1 MATITTEFGKL
12 SSNKTRTVYLKI
24 RSGRT
29 EKRINTHVK
38 VSESEISPR
47 TKKIKVFEKA
57 MQVEKL
63 RLDLEMKISQMGI
76 EALGINMDAKHITSA
91 ITKKEEEVDFF
102 AFAKNWLAHTNIKG
116 KKNYQCM
123 LNTFSSFLG
132 KESLL
137 FSDITYTL
145 LKEFES
151 HLHQKPR
158 AQSLYLGELRH
169 LFREAMLE
177 FNTEENTAIKS
188 DPFIRYKVP
197 KQAMKKGV
205 RSLTLEEL
213 MKVYHYQGR
222 PGSRDQLARDTFILS
237 FCLMGMNSVD
247 LFSATNYKNGYIKYN
262 RTKTKDRR
270 IDEAYIEVKVHP
282 FLKPL
287 MRKYAGTKTIFNFC
301 SRYNDY
307 EGFNKNLNIGLK
319 KVGKSVGISDLE
331 FYQARHTFA
340 TLSRNLMKFSKGD
353 VDEALN
359 HVGSFEVADIYIA
372 KDFSIINDNRSSF
385 ARLLPKGRKN
395 FKLIER
401 VFKNELA

>member
-1 MATITTEFGKL
+1 MDFQNIGFSPTFMVKNRRKIGAKCQNRRKIGANFKSKMATITTEFGKL
-12 SSNKTRTVYLKI
+12 SSNKMRTVYLKI

-47 TKKIKVFEKA
+47 TKKIKTFEKA
-57 MQVEKL
+57 MKVEKL
-63 RLDLEMKISQMGI
+63 RLDLETKISQMGI
-76 EALGINMDAKHITSA
+76 DALGVNVDAKRITSA
-91 ITKKEEEVDFF
+91 IIKKEEEVDFF

-177 FNTEENTAIKS
+177 FNTEDNTAIKS

-197 KQAMKKGV
+197 KQVMKKGV
-205 RSLTLEEL
+205 RALT
-213 MKVYHYQGR
+213 
-222 PGSRDQLARDTFILS
+222 
-237 FCLMGMNSVD
+237 
-247 LFSATNYKNGYIKYN
+247 
-262 RTKTKDRR
+262 
-270 IDEAYIEVKVHP
+270 
-282 FLKPL
+282 
-287 MRKYAGTKTIFNFC
+287 
-301 SRYNDY
+301 
-307 EGFNKNLNIGLK
+307 
-319 KVGKSVGISDLE
+319 
-331 FYQARHTFA
+331 
-340 TLSRNLMKFSKGD
+340 
-353 VDEALN
+353 
-359 HVGSFEVADIYIA
+359 
-372 KDFSIINDNRSSF
+372 
-385 ARLLPKGRKN
+385 
-395 FKLIER
+395 
-401 VFKNELA
+401 

>member
-24 RSGRT
+24 RSGKT

-47 TKKIKVFEKA
+47 TKKIKTVEKA

-63 RLDLEMKISQMGI
+63 RLDLETKISQMGI
-76 EALGINMDAKHITSA
+76 DALGVNVDAKRITSA
-91 ITKKEEEVDFF
+91 IIKKEEEVDFF

-132 KESLL
+132 KESLS

-177 FNTEENTAIKS
+177 YNTEENTAIKN

-197 KQAMKKGV
+197 KQVMKKGV

-270 IDEAYIEVKVHP
+270 SDEAYIEVKVHP
-282 FLKPL
+282 FIMPL

-319 KVGKSVGISDLE
+319 TVGKSVGISDLE

-359 HVGSFEVADIYIA
+359 HVGNFGIADIYIA
-372 KDFSIINDNRSSF
+372 KDFSIINDN
-385 ARLLPKGRKN
+385 N
-395 FKLIER
+395 FKLIKK
-401 VFKNELA
+401 VFKKELA

>member
-12 SSNKTRTVYLKI
+12 SSNRMRTVYLKI

-38 VSESEISPR
+38 VSESEISTR
-47 TKKIKVFEKA
+47 TKKIKTFEKA

-63 RLDLEMKISQMGI
+63 RLDLETKIIQMGI
-76 EALGINMDAKHITSA
+76 DALGVNVDAKRITSA

-177 FNTEENTAIKS
+177 YNTEENTAIKS

-197 KQAMKKGV
+197 KQVMKKGV
-205 RSLTLEEL
+205 RALTLEEL

-247 LFSATNYKNGYIKYN
+247 LFSATDYKNGYIKYN

-270 IDEAYIEVKVHP
+270 SDEAYIEVKVHP

-301 SRYNDY
+301 TRYNDY

-359 HVGSFEVADIYIA
+359 HVGSFGIADIYIA
-372 KDFSIINDNRSSF
+372 KDFSIINEN
-385 ARLLPKGRKN
+385 N
-395 FKLIER
+395 FKLIKK
-401 VFKNELA
+401 VFKKELA

>member
-47 TKKIKVFEKA
+47 TKKIKTFEKA
-57 MQVEKL
+57 MQIEKL

-76 EALGINMDAKHITSA
+76 EALGINMDAKHITTA

-102 AFAKNWLAHTNIKG
+102 AFAKNWLAHTSIKG

-132 KESLL
+132 KESLC
-137 FSDITYTL
+137 FSDLTYTL
-145 LKEFES
+145 LKAFEN
-151 HLHQKPR
+151 HLTKKPR
-158 AQSLYLGELRH
+158 AQSLYLGEIRH

-177 FNTEENTAIKS
+177 YNTEENTAIKS
-188 DPFIRYKVP
+188 DPFVRYKVP
-197 KQAMKKGV
+197 KQVMKKGV
-205 RSLTLEEL
+205 RALTLEEL
-213 MKVYHYQGR
+213 TKVYHYQGK

-247 LFSATNYKNGYIKYN
+247 LFSATDYKNGYIKYN

-270 IDEAYIEVKVHP
+270 SDEAYIEVKVHP

-319 KVGKSVGISDLE
+319 KVGKSVGINDLE

-359 HVGSFEVADIYIA
+359 HVGNFGIADIYIA
-372 KDFSIINDNRSSF
+372 KDFSIINDN
-385 ARLLPKGRKN
+385 N
-395 FKLIER
+395 FKLIKK
-401 VFKNELA
+401 VFKKELA

>member
-12 SSNKTRTVYLKI
+12 SSNKTRTVYLRVRNGKL
-24 RSGRT
+24 
-29 EKRINTHVK
+29 EKRINTQIK
-38 VSESEISPR
+38 VAESEISPR
-47 TKKIKVFEKA
+47 TKKIKNREKA
-57 MQVEKL
+57 MSVEMM
-63 RLDLEMKISQMGI
+63 RLEWEAKICMQGI
-76 EALGINMDAKHITSA
+76 EVFDAKVKAQHITSA
-91 ITKKEEEVDFF
+91 ISKKEEDVDFF
-102 AFAKNWLAHTNIKG
+102 AFAKNWLAHTSIKG

-132 KESLL
+132 KESLY
-137 FSDITYTL
+137 FSDLTYTL
-145 LKEFES
+145 LKAFEN
-151 HLHQKPR
+151 HLAKKPR
-158 AQSLYLGELRH
+158 AQSLYLGEIRH

-177 FNTEENTAIKS
+177 YNTEEKTIIKS
-188 DPFIRYKVP
+188 DPFIRFKVP
-197 KQAMKKGV
+197 KQVMKKGV
-205 RSLTLEEL
+205 RALTLQEL

-222 PGSRDQLARDTFILS
+222 PGSRAQLARDTFILS

-247 LFSATNYKNGYIKYN
+247 LFSATNYKNGFIKYN

-270 IDEAYIEVKVHP
+270 SDEAYIEVKVHP
-282 FLKPL
+282 FIKPL
-287 MRKYAGTKTIFNFC
+287 MKKYAGTKTVFNFC

-307 EGFNKNLNIGLK
+307 GGFNKNLNIGLK
-319 KVGKSVGISDLE
+319 TVGKSVGINDLE

-372 KDFSIINDNRSSF
+372 KDFSIINDN
-385 ARLLPKGRKN
+385 N
-395 FKLIER
+395 FKLIKR

>member
-24 RSGRT
+24 RSGKT

-47 TKKIKVFEKA
+47 TKKIKTFEKA

-63 RLDLEMKISQMGI
+63 RLDLETKISQMGI
-76 EALGINMDAKHITSA
+76 DALGVNVDAKRITS
-91 ITKKEEEVDFF
+91 IIIKKEEEVDFF

-132 KESLL
+132 KESLS

-177 FNTEENTAIKS
+177 YNTEENTTIKS

-197 KQAMKKGV
+197 KQVMKKGV
-205 RSLTLEEL
+205 RALTLEEL

-270 IDEAYIEVKVHP
+270 SDEAYIEVKVHP
-282 FLKPL
+282 FIMPL

-319 KVGKSVGISDLE
+319 KVGNSVGIRDLE

-372 KDFSIINDNRSSF
+372 KDFSIINDN
-385 ARLLPKGRKN
+385 N
-395 FKLIER
+395 FKLIKR
-401 VFKNELA
+401 VFKKELA